1 MPEEKRMTLVYRV
14 LRYTPNLVRD
24 EWVNI
29 GVLLEEAGGSR
40 REARLIQEPGELAR
54 VRRLHPA
61 ADEDLLR
68 SLPVE
73 FDARLAD
80 SPPEVEKYIGKLELT
95 LSNVLQF
102 SPQRG
107 LLAEDFDAEM
117 DRLYRDHVTPPART
131 RSGIVESTRA
141 WIRERLRDV
150 FRRHRLAGKLEKNI
164 RVEQFTQP
172 GDPLKL
178 DYAYQNGVRGYLHSI
193 VLGRDLAQ
201 AKVLAY
207 TAECIRARI
216 PGAEFTAITE
226 IEPARDNPR
235 HQFMAKVFE
244 DQDIAIVSLNRIER
258 FADDLKR
265 RLQ

>member
-1 MPEEKRMTLVYRV
+1 MPEENRKTLRYRV

-29 GVLLEEAGGSR
+29 GVLLEEVDGHR
-40 REARLIQEPGELAR
+40 HDVRLIQEPGELAR

-61 ADEDLLR
+61 ADEALLR

-73 FDARLAD
+73 FDARFREP
-80 SPPEVEKYIGKLELT
+80 SGEVHKYVEKLELT

-102 SPQRG
+102 SPQKAV
-107 LLAEDFDAEM
+107 LAEDFDAEM
-117 DRLYRDHVTPPART
+117 DRLYRDYVTPPARA
-131 RSGIVESTRA
+131 RVGVVESTRA

-150 FRRHRLAGKLEKNI
+150 FRRHRLSAKLEKNI
-164 RVEQFTQP
+164 RVEEYTQL

-178 DYAYQNGVRGYLHSI
+178 DYGYQNGVRGYVHSI
-193 VLGRDLAQ
+193 VLGRDPAQ

-207 TAECIRARI
+207 TAGCVRARV
-216 PGAEFTAITE
+216 PGCEFTAITE
-226 IEPARDNPR
+226 IEPARDNPT
-235 HQFMAKVFE
+235 HQFIAKIFE
-244 DQDIAIVSLNRIER
+244 GQDIAIVSLNRIER
-258 FADDLKR
+258 FADDLRR

>member
-1 MPEEKRMTLVYRV
+1 MPEEKRMTLRYRV

-29 GVLLEEAGGSR
+29 GVLLEDVHGIR
-40 REARLIQEPGELAR
+40 REARLIAEPGELAR
-54 VRRLHPA
+54 VRRLHPS

-73 FDARLAD
+73 LDARLAE
-80 SPPEVEKYIGKLELT
+80 PPDAVRRYIDKLELT
-95 LSNVLQF
+95 LSNVVQF
-102 SPQRG
+102 SPQRAV
-107 LLAEDFDAEM
+107 LAEDFDAEM
-117 DRLYRDHVTPPART
+117 DRLYRDHVTPPARL
-131 RSGIVESTRA
+131 RAGIVESTRA

-150 FRRHRLAGKLEKNI
+150 FRRHRLSAKLEKNI

-207 TAECIRARI
+207 TAECIRAKI
-216 PGAEFTAITE
+216 PGAEFTAVTE
-226 IEPARDNPR
+226 IDPARENPR
-235 HQFMAKVFE
+235 HQFMAKVFA
-244 DQDIAIVSLNRIER
+244 DQDIAVVSLNRIER
-258 FADDLKR
+258 YADDLKR
-265 RLQ
+265 RLS